1 MSLLDVPGL
10 LISTAYAPYQLHA
23 LNREGRELSA
33 TTLREVM
40 HSRESV
46 NKHGEA
52 TQPADML
59 AYCFR
64 RFISGETERLNASS
78 IGNKSTIE
86 NTDSKS
92 SSEQLDEMRP
102 WLRLKPRVR
111 VATWLILPVVIRSS
125 QRLSHACVSIRY
137 FIETADGSLYQ
148 L

>member
-1 MSLLDVPGL
+1 MYQLYTSCLASATGASSHQSRLYGDCY
-10 LISTAYAPYQLHA
+10 TAYASYQLHA

-40 HSRESV
+40 HSREPV

-64 RFISGETERLNASS
+64 RFISGDIESLNASS

-86 NTDSKS
+86 NTDSTS
-92 SSEQLDEMRP
+92 SSE
-102 WLRLKPRVR
+102 
-111 VATWLILPVVIRSS
+111 
-125 QRLSHACVSIRY
+125 
-137 FIETADGSLYQ
+137 
-148 L
+148 

>member
-10 LISTAYAPYQLHA
+10 LISTAYVSYQLHA

-64 RFISGETERLNASS
+64 RFISGDIECLNASS

-86 NTDSKS
+86 NTDSTN
-92 SSEQLDEMRP
+92 SSE
-102 WLRLKPRVR
+102 
-111 VATWLILPVVIRSS
+111 
-125 QRLSHACVSIRY
+125 
-137 FIETADGSLYQ
+137 
-148 L
+148 